1 MDSDDTTVPQD
12 TKKVFR
18 KMGTCSR
25 TFCYVLNRGFGCP
38 SEPEERAADPLA
50 GGIMG
55 HGHQCGMLWG
65 SALATG
71 AEAYRR
77 SEDRDQAIGLAITAT
92 QHLMASY
99 VNRAKNVDCRDVT
112 GCDLTSKISMAK
124 YLLSGRFLF
133 CFDLAEQWAPEAIR
147 SATEGLALGE
157 TGLPHRPMSCASEV
171 ARRMGAS
178 DAQMVMVAGFGG
190 GLGLSG
196 NACGALGAAIWMKT
210 LAWCRDHP
218 GKSAYTNPDAK
229 RVLEAF
235 RAATGQQMLCHTIT
249 GQRFTTI
256 DEHTE
261 FVRNGGC
268 AELIEL
274 LARS

>member
-1 MDSDDTTVPQD
+1 MDSDDMTVPRD

-65 SALATG
+65 SALAAG

-92 QHLMASY
+92 QHLVASY
-99 VNRAKNVDCRDVT
+99 VNRAKSVDCREVT

-147 SATEGLALGE
+147 SATEGLARSE
-157 TGLPHRPMSCASEV
+157 TGSPQMPMSCASEV
-171 ARRMGAS
+171 ARKMGAS
-178 DAQMVMVAGFGG
+178 DAQMVMVAGFAG

-196 NACGALGAAIWMKT
+196 NACGALGAAIWMKS

-229 RVLEAF
+229 RTLEAF
-235 RAATGQQMLCHTIT
+235 RAATGQRMLCRTIT

-268 AELIEL
+268 AELIDI